1 MSPTGSV
8 SREAA
13 VAGTLPPDADAI
25 LTAAE
30 VAAWLKITPRQVQRV
45 GIPCV
50 RLGLRT
56 PRYLG
61 RDVLAWLET
70 QRRAPLPPR
79 RRRQARDPLGTPP
92 AEGPSLADV
101 GAMG

>member
-1 MSPTGSV
+1 MSSG
-8 SREAA
+8 
-13 VAGTLPPDADAI
+13 VAIGPTLPPAPDAI

-30 VAAWLKITPRQVQRV
+30 VAAWLKITPRQVQRI

-50 RLGLRT
+50 RVGVRT

-79 RRRQARDPLGTPP
+79 RRRQSRDPLGTPP

>member
-1 MSPTGSV
+1 V
-8 SREAA
+8 SRGVA
-13 VAGTLPPDADAI
+13 VAGTLPPAPDAI

-50 RLGLRT
+50 RLGPRT

-70 QRRAPLPPR
+70 QRQAPTPR
-79 RRRQARDPLGTPP
+79 RWRRPRPNQVATPP
-92 AEGPSLADV
+92 AVGSSLADA
-101 GAMG
+101 GAM

>member
-1 MSPTGSV
+1 MSRGP
-8 SREAA
+8 A
-13 VAGTLPPDADAI
+13 VAGTLPPSPDAI

-45 GIPCV
+45 GIPCL
-50 RLGLRT
+50 RLGPRT

-70 QRRAPLPPR
+70 QRQTPAPR
-79 RRRQARDPLGTPP
+79 RWRRPRPDQVTTPP
-92 AEGPSLADV
+92 AVGPSLADV
-101 GAMG
+101 GAM

>member
-1 MSPTGSV
+1 MSGG
-8 SREAA
+8 
-13 VAGTLPPDADAI
+13 VAGGATLPPDPDAI

-50 RLGLRT
+50 RVGLRT

-61 RDVLAWLET
+61 RDLLAWLET
-70 QRRAPLPPR
+70 QRRVQSSAGR
-79 RRRQARDPLGTPP
+79 RRARRDSQGTSS
-92 AEGPSLADV
+92 AEGLSLADV
-101 GAMG
+101 GGIG

>member
-1 MSPTGSV
+1 MSRG
-8 SREAA
+8 
-13 VAGTLPPDADAI
+13 VAIGPTLPPAPDAI

-50 RLGLRT
+50 RVGVRT

-61 RDVLAWLET
+61 RDVLAWLEA
-70 QRRAPLPPR
+70 QRRAHLPTRRRGPR
-79 RRRQARDPLGTPP
+79 RDAQRPLS
-92 AEGPSLADV
+92 AEGSSLADV
-101 GAMG
+101 GVIG

>member
-1 MSPTGSV
+1 V
-8 SREAA
+8 SRGVA
-13 VAGTLPPDADAI
+13 VADTLPPAPDAI

-50 RLGLRT
+50 RIGPRT

-70 QRRAPLPPR
+70 QRQAPAPR
-79 RRRQARDPLGTPP
+79 RWRRPRPGKVATPP
-92 AEGPSLADV
+92 AVGSSLADA
-101 GAMG
+101 GAM

>member
-1 MSPTGSV
+1 MSRGVAIGPTL
-8 SREAA
+8 RPE
-13 VAGTLPPDADAI
+13 PDAI

-50 RLGLRT
+50 RVGVRT

-61 RDVLAWLET
+61 RDVLAWLEA
-70 QRRAPLPPR
+70 QRRAHLPTRGRGPR
-79 RRRQARDPLGTPP
+79 RDAQRPSPARGS
-92 AEGPSLADV
+92 SLADV
-101 GAMG
+101 GAPG